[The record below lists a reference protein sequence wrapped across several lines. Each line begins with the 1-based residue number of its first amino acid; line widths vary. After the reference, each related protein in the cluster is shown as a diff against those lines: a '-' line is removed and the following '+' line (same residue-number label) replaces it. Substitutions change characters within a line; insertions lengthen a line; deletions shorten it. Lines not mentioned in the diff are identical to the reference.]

1 MAKEVLD
8 KKVHFQK
15 QKGGIKMAKLT
26 AVVVTI
32 LGILLLL
39 PLIKVDI
46 GAEISS
52 WLIAIG
58 VLIIGISK
66 LMRNFKK

>member
-39 PLIKVDI
+39 PLIGVDALAGI
-46 GAEISS
+46 QD

-58 VLIIGISK
+58 VLVIGIGK